1 MDSRSLTRVFVFC
14 FNIRRYYNVVD
25 FLQWDVERT
34 IDENIDNHVYI
45 RDILTNI
52 LTHNIR
58 DMKLNENSENIKK
71 SAIKLYEK

>member
-25 FLQWDVERT
+25 FLQWDVELT
-34 IDENIDNHVYI
+34 NDENIDNHVYI
-45 RDILTNI
+45 RYILTNI

-58 DMKLNENSENIKK
+58 DIKLNENFENIKK
-71 SAIKLYEK
+71 NFKKII